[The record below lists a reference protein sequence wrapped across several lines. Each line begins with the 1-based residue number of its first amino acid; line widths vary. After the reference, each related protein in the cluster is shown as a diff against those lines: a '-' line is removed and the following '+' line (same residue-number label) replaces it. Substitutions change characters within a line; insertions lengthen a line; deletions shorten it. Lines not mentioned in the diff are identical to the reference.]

1 MSSQKVLCSM
11 VSWIFYL
18 GLLVTYPYHVYLL
31 VVYEEETFLMRE
43 YVFSAF
49 NPISTGLCER

>member
-1 MSSQKVLCSM
+1 M